1 MIELAILSL
10 LGLGFLAGP
19 FPLEML
25 MGNIGLAEE
34 DENEDADIQTITD
47 DMQQTG
53 SASAN
58 DIETHSGH
66 DRIFGRSGEDLI
78 TSGARNDAVFA
89 GDDADIVFGQE
100 GNDFLRGG
108 AGEDLLVAGTGSDTL
123 YGDAGDDILFGA
135 DILNEMEVAESTR
148 SGELPS
154 FLLTSTYEVGQADTL
169 DGGVGSDTLVAGS
182 NDVVH
187 TGLGNDVVTT
197 GYWMEDGE
205 TAHVTDFDRNEDVLV
220 YLYDGENEVPTVEF
234 INGPN
239 DDAQLMIDG
248 SAVLTVEGVDYTQ
261 LTPDHVFLTP
271 REVMA
276 DPPNSMI
283 KTGTD
288 EANLIELGDG
298 NDKAFGRDG
307 NGRLFGGLG
316 NDSLY
321 GSDDDDL
328 VIGQASDD
336 FLRGGNDDDII
347 IGGSGNDYIHGDT
360 GQDILIGA
368 NLPDEE
374 QWVEAR
380 TTGGIP
386 TLTVTTDSEQGD
398 VDTIFGGY
406 GEDTIYAGANDIV
419 DTGEGADTLVTGLW
433 MDGLAAATVVDF
445 DPAEDVLV
453 YQYDPSAPTPVITF
467 KNGPDDNAQ
476 MMVDDHATLVI
487 ENVDFT
493 TLDTDNVFLMPFA

>member
-1 MIELAILSL
+1 
-10 LGLGFLAGP
+10 
-19 FPLEML
+19 
-25 MGNIGLAEE
+25 
-34 DENEDADIQTITD
+34 
-47 DMQQTG
+47 
-53 SASAN
+53 
-58 DIETHSGH
+58 
-66 DRIFGRSGEDLI
+66 
-78 TSGARNDAVFA
+78 
-89 GDDADIVFGQE
+89 
-100 GNDFLRGG
+100 
-108 AGEDLLVAGTGSDTL
+108 
-123 YGDAGDDILFGA
+123 
-135 DILNEMEVAESTR
+135 
-148 SGELPS
+148 
-154 FLLTSTYEVGQADTL
+154 
-169 DGGVGSDTLVAGS
+169 
-182 NDVVH
+182 
-187 TGLGNDVVTT
+187 
-197 GYWMEDGE
+197 MEDGE

-220 YLYDGENEVPTVEF
+220 YLYDGDNEVPTVEF

-307 NGRLFGGLG
+307 NDRLFGGLG

-328 VIGQASDD
+328 VIGQACDD

-374 QWVEAR
+374 QWDALLR
-380 TTGGIP
+380 APII
-386 TLTVTTDSEQGD
+386 
-398 VDTIFGGY
+398 DTECAFF
-406 GEDTIYAGANDIV
+406 EDPETAQERIV
-419 DTGEGADTLVTGLW
+419 CDL
-433 MDGLAAATVVDF
+433 
-445 DPAEDVLV
+445 
-453 YQYDPSAPTPVITF
+453 
-467 KNGPDDNAQ
+467 
-476 MMVDDHATLVI
+476 
-487 ENVDFT
+487 
-493 TLDTDNVFLMPFA
+493 

>member
-10 LGLGFLAGP
+10 LGLGFLTGP

-78 TSGARNDAVFA
+78 TSGAGNDAVFA

-154 FLLTSTYEVGQADTL
+154 FLLTSAYEVGQADTL

-205 TAHVTDFDRNEDVLV
+205 TAHVTDFDRNEDVLA
-220 YLYDGENEVPTVEF
+220 YLYDGENEVPKVEF

-239 DDAQLMIDG
+239 DDAQLIIDG

-307 NGRLFGGLG
+307 NDRLFGGLG

-321 GSDDDDL
+321 GSNDDDL
-328 VIGQASDD
+328 VIGQAGDD

-347 IGGSGNDYIHGDT
+347 IGGSGNDI
-360 GQDILIGA
+360 I
-368 NLPDEE
+368 
-374 QWVEAR
+374 
-380 TTGGIP
+380 
-386 TLTVTTDSEQGD
+386 
-398 VDTIFGGY
+398 
-406 GEDTIYAGANDIV
+406 
-419 DTGEGADTLVTGLW
+419 DTGEGADTLVTGVW

-467 KNGPDDNAQ
+467 ENGPDDNAQ